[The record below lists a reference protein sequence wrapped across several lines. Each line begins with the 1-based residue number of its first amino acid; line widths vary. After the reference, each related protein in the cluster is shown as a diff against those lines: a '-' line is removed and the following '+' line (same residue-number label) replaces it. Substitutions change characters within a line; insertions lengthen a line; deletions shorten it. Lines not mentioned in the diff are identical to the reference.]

1 MSWDICFEGVWDL
14 NGQAP
19 RVLLDHARPVSS
31 SGLKFTLRNEDAD
44 IFWLEQ
50 LALFILGHH
59 RRALAS
65 SSSHQ
70 HLQQWAW
77 RGVLVHKSL
86 YCWILLAVFS
96 FVSNCCSFAESW
108 AQLHLTIIAHAA
120 GNHQLLLKTNEFQ
133 LFYRRESPCV
143 WML

>member
-1 MSWDICFEGVWDL
+1 MGHLFWRCLGPKWTSPKGSAWPC
-14 NGQAP
+14 QACP
-19 RVLLDHARPVSS
+19 LFR
-31 SGLKFTLRNEDAD
+31 LKVHIEDAD
-44 IFWLEQ
+44 IFWLFRLGQ

-59 RRALAS
+59 PRALAS

-70 HLQQWAW
+70 YLQHWAW

-96 FVSNCCSFAESW
+96 FVGNCCSFAESW

-120 GNHQLLLKTNEFQ
+120 GNHQILLKTNEFQ
-133 LFYRRESPCV
+133 LFYRRKSPGV
-143 WML
+143 WLL